1 MGNRRQP
8 RIVMRFMVTVSGVDA
23 EGNPFVQTAY
33 ARDVSSTG
41 ARLDGLDLLKSS
53 GQTVNVEYKGRSAK
67 FQVVW
72 VGEPGREEHG
82 HVGIRSLEPNQDIW
96 QMNLPRRGTDN
107 YKDRVQPDL
116 QESVPAAAAPPTAGA
131 VGAQRGERRKR
142 PRYPCVGVNVEF
154 CAPGASVGMFGRLSD
169 ISLAGC
175 YIEVLTPCLQGT
187 ALDVVL
193 RHQRSDVRLPGRVVT
208 VHPGMGMGIEFDQ
221 TAAQNSAGLAGL
233 LGALVGR
240 RVR

>member
-8 RIVMRFMVTVSGVDA
+8 RIPLRLRVTVSGVDK

-33 ARDVSSTG
+33 ARDVSSAG

-53 GQTVNVEYKGRSAK
+53 GQTVNVEYNGRSEK

-72 VGEPGREEHG
+72 VGEPGRHEQG
-82 HVGIRSLEPNQDIW
+82 HVGIRSLEPNRDFW
-96 QMNLPRRGTDN
+96 QREFPRTGADN
-107 YKDRVQPDL
+107 YRAPHAGIE
-116 QESVPAAAAPPTAGA
+116 ESSPVAPASAAAQPAKT
-131 VGAQRGERRKR
+131 QSGERRRR
-142 PRYPCVGVNVEF
+142 PRQPGVGVNVEF
-154 CAPGASVGMFGRLSD
+154 CAPGASVGMSGRLSD

-193 RHQRSDVRLPGRVVT
+193 RHQGSDIRLPGRVVT

-221 TAAQNSAGLAGL
+221 TAAQSSTRLAGL
-233 LGALVGR
+233 VGALGDR
-240 RVR
+240 KVR

>member
-8 RIVMRFMVTVSGVDA
+8 RISLRLMVTVSGVDA

-33 ARDVSSTG
+33 ARDVSSAG
-41 ARLDGLDLLKSS
+41 ARLEGLDLLKSS

-72 VGEPGREEHG
+72 FGDPGRQEQG
-82 HVGIRSLEPNQDIW
+82 HVGIRSLEPNRDIW
-96 QMNLPRRGTDN
+96 QRELPRTGADN
-107 YKDRVQPDL
+107 YRAPHSDIE
-116 QESVPAAAAPPTAGA
+116 ESSQAAPAAAAAQPAKTPT
-131 VGAQRGERRKR
+131 GERRKR
-142 PRYPCVGVNVEF
+142 PRYPCVGLNVEF
-154 CAPGASVGMFGRLSD
+154 CAPGATVGMSGRLSD

-193 RHQRSDVRLPGRVVT
+193 RHQGSDIRLPGRVVT

-221 TAAQNSAGLAGL
+221 TAAQNSPGLAGL
-233 LGALVGR
+233 LGALVS